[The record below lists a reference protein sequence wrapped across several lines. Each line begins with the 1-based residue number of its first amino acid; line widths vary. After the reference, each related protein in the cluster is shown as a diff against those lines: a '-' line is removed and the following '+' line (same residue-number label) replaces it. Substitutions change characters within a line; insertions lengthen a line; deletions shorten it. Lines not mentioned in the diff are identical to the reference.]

1 MAQLLDIITVT
12 KNDLAGIASTIKSTE
27 KFRACSGVRQII
39 VDSSSEDIGAKVKSL
54 AEVTSNV
61 KYVWQDPHGIA
72 AAFNLGLKLAE
83 SEWVWFLNGG
93 DQVHGDV
100 EPDKI
105 LYLLSE
111 SSADAIIFEHQLM
124 GSEKRIKHPPIWS
137 MWPPINAWI
146 PHPATLTRRN
156 LYAQDGNFN
165 ESLEIAMD
173 YEFWMRSFAKE
184 TVVDM
189 VSIPLTVYDTTGI
202 SSTQTAKTSR
212 EAVRVIRM
220 HIWTLIKIWL
230 NNGLTMFTTWY
241 FFSKRSKK

>member
-1 MAQLLDIITVT
+1 MLLDIVTVT
-12 KNDLAGIASTIKSTE
+12 KDDLEGVANTIRSTGGLRMTD
-27 KFRACSGVRQII
+27 GVRQVII
-39 VDSSSEDIGAKVKSL
+39 DSSGEGIREKVKEL
-54 AEVTSNV
+54 ACTEINV
-61 KYVWQDPHGIA
+61 DYVWQAPSGIA
-72 AAFNLGLKLAE
+72 PAFNKGLSLSRA
-83 SEWVWFLNGG
+83 EWVWFLNGG
-93 DQVHGDV
+93 DKVHREV

-111 SSADAIIFEHQLM
+111 SRADAIIFEYQLM
-124 GSEKRIKHPPIWS
+124 DSEKRIKHPPMWS
-137 MWPPINAWI
+137 MWPPINSWI

-156 LYAQDGNFN
+156 LYAQYGNFN

-184 TVVDM
+184 AVVDM
-189 VSIPLTVYDTTGI
+189 ISIPLTEYDTSGI

-230 NNGLTMFTTWY
+230 KNGLTMFTAWY

>member
-1 MAQLLDIITVT
+1 MAQLLNIITVT
-12 KNDLAGIASTIKSTE
+12 KDDLAGIASTIKSTE
-27 KFRACSGVRQII
+27 QFRVCSGVRQII
-39 VDSSSEDIGAKVKSL
+39 VDSSSEDISAKVKYL
-54 AEVTSNV
+54 AEEAEKVE
-61 KYVWQDPHGIA
+61 YVRQEPDGIA
-72 AAFNLGLKLAE
+72 AAFNLGLRLAE

-93 DQVHGDV
+93 DKVHREV

-111 SSADAIIFEHQLM
+111 SRADAIIFEYQLM
-124 GSEKRIKHPPIWS
+124 DSEKRIKHPPMWS
-137 MWPPINAWI
+137 MWPPINSWI

-156 LYAQDGNFN
+156 LYAQYGNFN

-184 TVVDM
+184 AVVDLI
-189 VSIPLTVYDTTGI
+189 SIPLTEYDTSGI

-230 NNGLTMFTTWY
+230 NNGLTMFTAWY